1 MHVSLTYLFPEVYG
15 PMSCPMNKKAWYE
28 STIWYFRKYFRTSVR
43 KYESTRVQ
51 YFRTNFR
58 TNKWIPSYVVTLW
71 YTNCTRTVHVGLLI
85 SFDER
90 RISLSFPQC
99 TVTVCVLAYLRTCNS
114 GSIHAGLARLPE
126 TGHQPVSQQ
135 LPSVHLYNKSVDKIA
150 RAVYFKKLVN

>member
-1 MHVSLTYLFPEVYG
+1 MYTCTYHSRIYFRKYG

-28 STIWYFRKYFRTSVR
+28 STIWYFRKYISVLPYESTKVHVYSTSVRTSVR
-43 KYESTRVQ
+43 
-51 YFRTNFR
+51 TNE
-58 TNKWIPSYVVTLW
+58 YVVTLW
-71 YTNCTRTVHVGLLI
+71 YTNCTRTNFI
-85 SFDER
+85 R
-90 RISLSFPQC
+90 RAKNIAIFSAVYS
-99 TVTVCVLAYLRTCNS
+99 TVTVHVYVYSRTCNS

>member
-1 MHVSLTYLFPEVYG
+1 MALWAALWIRRHDTKVQYDTSGSISVLP
-15 PMSCPMNKKAWYE
+15 YE
-28 STIWYFRKYFRTSVR
+28 STKVHVYSTSVRTSVR
-43 KYESTRVQ
+43 
-51 YFRTNFR
+51 TNE
-58 TNKWIPSYVVTLW
+58 YVVTLW

>member
-1 MHVSLTYLFPEVYG
+1 MYTCTYHSRIYFRKYG
-15 PMSCPMNKKAWYE
+15 PMSCPMNKKAWYCTKVQYDTSGSISVLPYE
-28 STIWYFRKYFRTSVR
+28 STKVHVYSTSVRTSVR
-43 KYESTRVQ
+43 
-51 YFRTNFR
+51 TNE
-58 TNKWIPSYVVTLW
+58 YVVTLW
-71 YTNCTRTVHVGLLI
+71 YTNCTVHVLI

-99 TVTVCVLAYLRTCNS
+99 TVQLLYVYSRTCNS

>member
-1 MHVSLTYLFPEVYG
+1 MILPEVF
-15 PMSCPMNKKAWYE
+15 P
-28 STIWYFRKYFRTSVR
+28 YFRTKVR
-43 KYESTRVQ
+43 KYTCTVLPYELPYEQMNTSLHYDTR
-51 YFRTNFR
+51 
-58 TNKWIPSYVVTLW
+58 I
-71 YTNCTRTVHVGLLI
+71 VHVLI

-99 TVTVCVLAYLRTCNS
+99 TVTVHVYVYSRTCNS